1 MKNRLASLIN
11 RNNRRI
17 GRVLWSILR
26 REIVSCSF
34 RIYFLLV
41 WKGRKSDWGEIC
53 VDARS
58 SVVFCVVSSPPRSR
72 IVPRYQ
78 IACASLIANLFIYY
92 FFFFIREL
100 TTKSFARI
108 EENMWRTLDRI
119 IIFSSFMFIR
129 RRIRCNLSSLLSS
142 RKISSTPRSSSFD
155 RRVRNSNWT
164 AVAGTIFN
172 ETSVTFAYRDIQFCE
187 AAKNKGSRRRKEAEV
202 AVGGHAIK

>member
-1 MKNRLASLIN
+1 MCRCSIIRGFLRCFFSSAQQNCAAIPNRVCEFN
-11 RNNRRI
+11 RQFIYLLLFFSSENLRQ
-17 GRVLWSILR
+17 RVLQ
-26 REIVSCSF
+26 EP
-34 RIYFLLV
+34 
-41 WKGRKSDWGEIC
+41 KK
-53 VDARS
+53 
-58 SVVFCVVSSPPRSR
+58 
-72 IVPRYQ
+72 
-78 IACASLIANLFIYY
+78 
-92 FFFFIREL
+92 
-100 TTKSFARI
+100 
-108 EENMWRTLDRI
+108 MWRTLDRI